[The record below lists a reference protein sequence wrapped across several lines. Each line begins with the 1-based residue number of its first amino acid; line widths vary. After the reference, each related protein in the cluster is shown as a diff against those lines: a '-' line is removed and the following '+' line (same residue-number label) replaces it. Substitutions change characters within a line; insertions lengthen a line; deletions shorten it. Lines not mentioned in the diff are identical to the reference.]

1 MEYLFSRPME
11 AGVQFSQAD
20 GKLSLSHLFGLDCGR
35 CRQPVGSSLF
45 GGLVCL
51 DAGDGKIDTDSLE
64 VHECSYNGE
73 ELTVVWKLRHSLLLK
88 SRWSFCRETGVLH
101 RRDTLENTG
110 ECAVIIYSAGARL
123 AFTPAD
129 YEIYSQ
135 SSSWNN
141 ENQGVWQKL
150 HHGGL
155 RLGCEGGRTTQGGS
169 PFMVLKES
177 TSGKAAVFQ
186 LIPEGNWSMSVA
198 AMSGPGDSRPYAV
211 VEAGMADSRLRMSL
225 AAGETLKLP
234 ELLVY
239 EAGNAGW
246 PGSAPSLDFNAWKLH
261 TYYLKNLYRMKF
273 EEPPIVY
280 NTWFDV
286 FEFLDVPRLRT
297 QMKVAKKLGCEVFVI
312 DAGWYGYHEG
322 DWFSQAGDWREKEHV
337 AFYGKMEEFAE
348 EVRAQGMGF
357 GLWMEPER
365 IGAGTP
371 VRQQHPEWFLPG
383 GSGFYYPDLANPQAY
398 DYILGEI
405 CRLIEKYKLAWMKID
420 FNFDLGL
427 DPKGW
432 EFKQYYAAWYSIL
445 DRIRSKYPGFFLEGC
460 ASGGMRLDMNTL
472 GRFDGHF
479 MSDNVNPWDV
489 LSITQGALLR
499 LPPGLVIKWAAMR
512 STDSIIKYSL
522 PLAEAP
528 RRVIVPEGATWDRTC
543 TADTDFTMKVAMTGI
558 IGLTGDFSEMDERQ
572 LETIAANIR
581 FYRQWRSFIRSS
593 RAYLLTPPVD
603 RGCRNGWAG
612 IQLQGLEDDK
622 NLLFAYRL
630 EDSSERYNFYLQGL
644 REDGKY
650 RIYTTGIHCDPIEL
664 IKEQS
669 GRQLMKDGLLT
680 QIGGRNEGTVYIIE
694 QCH

>member
-1 MEYLFSRPME
+1 MEYLFNRSME
-11 AGVQFSQAD
+11 TGVQFSYEN
-20 GKLSLSHLFGLDCGR
+20 GRLSLLHLFGLDCGR
-35 CRQPVGSSLF
+35 CRQPAGSSLF

-51 DAGDGKIDTDSLE
+51 DTGDGKIDTDSLE
-64 VHECSYNGE
+64 AHECSYNGE
-73 ELTVVWKLRHSLLLK
+73 ELTVVWKLQHSLLLK

-110 ECAVIIYSAGARL
+110 ACAVMIYSAGTRL
-123 AFTPAD
+123 VFTPGN

-135 SSSWNN
+135 ASSWNN

-150 HHGGL
+150 HHGSI

-198 AMSGPGDSRPYAV
+198 AMTGPGDSRPYAI

-234 ELLVY
+234 ELLMY
-239 EAGNAGW
+239 AADTARLSGAASG
-246 PGSAPSLDFNAWKLH
+246 LDFNAWKLH
-261 TYYLKNLYRMKF
+261 TYYLKNMYSMKF

-286 FEFLDVPRLRT
+286 FEFLDIPRLRA
-297 QMKVAKKLGCEVFVI
+297 QAEVARKLGCEVFVI
-312 DAGWYGYHEG
+312 DAGWYGREG
-322 DWFSQAGDWREKEHV
+322 DWFSQAGDWREKEHA
-337 AFYGKMEEFAE
+337 AFYGKMAEFAE

-371 VRQQHPEWFLPG
+371 VKKQHPEWFLRG

-398 DYILGEI
+398 DHILGEI

-427 DPKGW
+427 DPKGQ
-432 EFKQYYAAWYSIL
+432 EFKQYYTAWYSML
-445 DRIRSKYPGFFLEGC
+445 DQIRGKYPGFFLEGC
-460 ASGGMRLDMNTL
+460 SSGGMRLDLNTL

-479 MSDNVNPWDV
+479 LSDNVNPWDV
-489 LSITQGALLR
+489 LSIYQGALLR

-512 STDSIIKYSL
+512 STGGGIVKYGL

-528 RRVIVPEGATWDRTC
+528 RGVIVPEGATWDRSGTVD
-543 TADTDFTMKVAMTGI
+543 ADFPMKVAMAGMM
-558 IGLTGDFSEMDERQ
+558 GLTGDFSGMDEKQ
-572 LETIAANIR
+572 LETVAANIR
-581 FYRQWRSFIRSS
+581 FYKQWRSFIRSS

-603 RGCRNGWAG
+603 RGCRSGWAG
-612 IQLQGLEDDK
+612 IQLQGLEGDK

-630 EDSSERYNFYLQGL
+630 EDSSDRCNFYPQGL
-644 REDGKY
+644 KEDGKY
-650 RIYTTGIHCDPIEL
+650 RIYTAGIHCDPVEL
-664 IKEQS
+664 LREQT
-669 GRQLMKDGLLT
+669 GERLMKDGFLAE
-680 QIGGRNEGTVYIIE
+680 IGGRNEGAVYIIE
-694 QCH
+694 EE